1 MIGQIANTAF
11 IGTPTGLSSHLEL
24 SNDSWTFGPQL
35 LGQYG
40 GSGRIY
46 ISNSGPAD
54 FRVQAIYIRDSSLSF
69 SQSFMITGTSCGG
82 IVNSPPRTL
91 PPGDWCYVDFSF
103 TPQSPGWQTA
113 AMYIPEESLDSP
125 HIIPLGGTG
134 IGSTLQLSNTS
145 WDFGAHSVGET
156 TGDGVIYIYNR
167 GPASIRLAPYFLF
180 GPFDSDFH
188 LTSYQCGDLPPYTTC
203 ALTFNFTPTGPGERT
218 ATLSLQDNSNYG
230 PILIPIMGYAY
241 TSSSNQQSRR

>member
-134 IGSTLQLSNTS
+134 IGSTFSFQIPRGTLERILLAKRPETASYISTTEGQPALGLPPTS
-145 WDFGAHSVGET
+145 CLDL
-156 TGDGVIYIYNR
+156 
-167 GPASIRLAPYFLF
+167 SIRI
-180 GPFDSDFH
+180 S
-188 LTSYQCGDLPPYTTC
+188 
-203 ALTFNFTPTGPGERT
+203 
-218 ATLSLQDNSNYG
+218 
-230 PILIPIMGYAY
+230 I
-241 TSSSNQQSRR
+241 